1 MSSRRE
7 GRDLASVSQKLAPI
21 FVGLGGWGS
30 PPPARTMNHEA
41 WYPEEG
47 GDALEKAPA

>member
-21 FVGLGGWGS
+21 FVGLRGGR
-30 PPPARTMNHEA
+30 PPPARTVNHEA
-41 WYPEEG
+41 RYPEEG